1 MVAALVISR
10 GIAQLVARCVRD
22 AEAESSSLSTP
33 TKTTSLWTGGF
44 FVVIS
49 GFFRYIP
56 LFHIFAI
63 VYVEFLKIHKFSKS
77 S

>member
-44 FVVIS
+44 LFSIS
-49 GFFRYIP
+49 CKKPQQFYG
-56 LFHIFAI
+56 
-63 VYVEFLKIHKFSKS
+63 
-77 S
+77 